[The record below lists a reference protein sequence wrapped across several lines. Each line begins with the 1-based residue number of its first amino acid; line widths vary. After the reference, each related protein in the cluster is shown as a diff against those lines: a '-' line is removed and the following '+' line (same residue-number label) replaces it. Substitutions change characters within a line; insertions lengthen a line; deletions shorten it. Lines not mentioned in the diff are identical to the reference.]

1 MKYQHSTCT
10 HHVMCIIEYAMC
22 NIEHVMRNIKHV
34 MCKLTHEILVCN
46 RIYINYEF
54 EHYENEYMNMKLKS
68 Y

>member
-22 NIEHVMRNIKHV
+22 NIEHVMCNLK
-34 MCKLTHEILVCN
+34 HEILVCN
-46 RIYINYEF
+46 RIYINYET
-54 EHYENEYMNMKLKS
+54 ERYENEYMNMKLKS

>member
-1 MKYQHSTCT
+1 MHNMKYQHSTCI
-10 HHVMCIIEYAMC
+10 HHVMCNIEYAMC
-22 NIEHVMRNIKHV
+22 NIEHVMCNIK
-34 MCKLTHEILVCN
+34 HEILVCN